1 MRALTGELLLRAWD
15 DGKEKHALACGLIL
29 LSLAMA
35 ESDLEKLGQL
45 SMAERN
51 LLLLRL
57 HLRTFGP
64 VLQGFGVCPQCF
76 TQLEFTAPVAGLI
89 EHIQSQCYEGPMV
102 WDENGRQYQLR
113 SVTSSD
119 LLAVLEAPDAMH
131 AQNQLLQRCLTI
143 SGEPLAGE
151 LWAGEEPPATSAVV
165 EKFEQL
171 HAAAELRC
179 AVECAACSR
188 RETLALDIAQFVWI
202 EVRSAA
208 KRLVAEV
215 HELAW
220 AYGWSEE
227 AILRMSPHRRRAYLE
242 MLSG

>member
-1 MRALTGELLLRAWD
+1 MRALSGELLLRAWD
-15 DGKEKHALACGLIL
+15 EGKEKHALACGLIL
-29 LSLAMA
+29 LSLALA

-45 SMAERN
+45 SLAERN

-57 HLRTFGP
+57 HHRTFGP
-64 VLQGFGVCPQCF
+64 VLQGFGVCPQCS

-89 EHIQSQCYEGPMV
+89 EHLQSQCYEGPME

-113 SVTSSD
+113 SVTSND
-119 LLAVLEAPDAMH
+119 LLAVLEAPDAMN
-131 AQNQLLQRCLTI
+131 AQTQLLQRCLTI
-143 SGEPLAGE
+143 SGEPLAGQ
-151 LWAGEEPPATSAVV
+151 EPPTPAVV
-165 EKFEQL
+165 QKFEHL
-171 HAAAELRC
+171 HAAAEVRC
-179 AVECAACSR
+179 AVECAACCR
-188 RETLALDIAQFVWI
+188 RETLELDIAQFVWI

-208 KRLVAEV
+208 KRLLVEV